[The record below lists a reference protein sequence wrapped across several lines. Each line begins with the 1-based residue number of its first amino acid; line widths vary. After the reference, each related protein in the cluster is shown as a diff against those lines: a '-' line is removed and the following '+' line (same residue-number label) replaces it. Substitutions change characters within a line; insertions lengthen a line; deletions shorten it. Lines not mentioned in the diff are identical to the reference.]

1 MISGTVV
8 DMSGRTLSGQTTE
21 AFYISMRHAKP
32 LCIGLNCALG
42 SENMVPFIQV
52 CRAQPSALNQL
63 NQTPVL
69 SSLALTEPPCTQA
82 LETVAECFVHAY
94 PNAGLPNA
102 MGGYDETS
110 ASRVEK
116 GLTQRGLHQPTRPR
130 LRLRPCVWC
139 HRPRCT
145 GCAHL

>member
-42 SENMVPFIQV
+42 SENMVPFIQ
-52 CRAQPSALNQL
+52 ALD
-63 NQTPVL
+63 
-69 SSLALTEPPCTQA
+69 
-82 LETVAECFVHAY
+82 TVAECFVHAY

-102 MGGYDETS
+102 MGGYDETR
-110 ASRVEK
+110 ARRVEK
-116 GLTQRGLHQPTRPR
+116 GLTQPGLHKPTRPR
-130 LRLRPCVWC
+130 VRLCGPVCGATAALCVVPS
-139 HRPRCT
+139 PRCS

>member
-52 CRAQPSALNQL
+52 CRAQPRALNQL
-63 NQTPVL
+63 NQPL
-69 SSLALTEPPCTQA
+69 RSPPSL
-82 LETVAECFVHAY
+82 
-94 PNAGLPNA
+94 
-102 MGGYDETS
+102 
-110 ASRVEK
+110 
-116 GLTQRGLHQPTRPR
+116 
-130 LRLRPCVWC
+130 
-139 HRPRCT
+139 
-145 GCAHL
+145 

>member
-42 SENMVPFIQV
+42 SENMVPFIQ
-52 CRAQPSALNQL
+52 ALD
-63 NQTPVL
+63 
-69 SSLALTEPPCTQA
+69 
-82 LETVAECFVHAY
+82 TVAECFVHAY

-102 MGGYDETS
+102 MGGYDETP

-116 GLTQRGLHQPTRPR
+116 GLTQRGLHQPTRPQCACAA
-130 LRLRPCVWC
+130 LCVV
-139 HRPRCT
+139 PQPARCT
-145 GCAHL
+145 GCAHLVSHSRAAPRAGPRASPTLTLT